1 MDFARVFNNALPMLL
16 EGLGKTVLVSII
28 SIIIGFVL
36 GLFVCFMVRS
46 RSRVLR
52 GIAKAYV
59 WCVRGTPMM
68 IQALIIFFGVPQII
82 RLAFPSFSID
92 QTTAGIITLSLNAA
106 AYMSEIFRGAIAA
119 VDIGQ
124 VEASRSLGLSK
135 TTTMIK
141 VVLPQ
146 AFKICAPSLVNQFII
161 TIKDS
166 SLLSVIGL
174 SELLNQAKAFA
185 GSTYVYFETY
195 IVVAV
200 MYLIVLSI
208 LMVLSQRVEK
218 RLRNEK

>member
-1 MDFARVFNNALPMLL
+1 
-16 EGLGKTVLVSII
+16 
-28 SIIIGFVL
+28 
-36 GLFVCFMVRS
+36 
-46 RSRVLR
+46 
-52 GIAKAYV
+52 
-59 WCVRGTPMM
+59 MM
-68 IQALIIFFGVPQII
+68 IQALIIFFGIPQVI
-82 RLAFPSFSID
+82 RLLIPTFAID
-92 QTTAGIITLSLNAA
+92 QMTAGIITLSLNAA

-119 VDIGQ
+119 VDVGQ

-135 TTTMIK
+135 TTTMLK

-174 SELLNQAKAFA
+174 AELLNQAKAFA

-200 MYLIVLSI
+200 MYLIILSI
-208 LMVLSQRVEK
+208 LMVVSQRVEK
-218 RLRNEK
+218 RLRNE

>member
-1 MDFARVFNNALPMLL
+1 MDFSRVFTNAMPKLL
-16 EGLGKTVLVSII
+16 DGLGKTVLVSII

-36 GLFVCFMVRS
+36 GLLVCFMVRS
-46 RSRVLR
+46 RFRVLR
-52 GIAKAYV
+52 AVAKAYV

-68 IQALIIFFGVPQII
+68 IQALIIFFGIPQVI
-82 RLAFPSFSID
+82 RLLIPSFAID
-92 QTTAGIITLSLNAA
+92 QMTAGIITLSLNAA

-119 VDIGQ
+119 VDVGQ

-135 TTTMIK
+135 TTTMLK

-174 SELLNQAKAFA
+174 AELLNQAKAFA

-200 MYLIVLSI
+200 MYLIILSI
-208 LMVLSQRVEK
+208 LMVVSQRVEK
-218 RLRNEK
+218 RLRNE